1 MKKKHILSICSV
13 IFILFG
19 CEVLPENIIRYETV
33 YEETKESNK
42 LVEQSTARL
51 SEQAAMLIALK
62 QAPGTIIKCDFYEDE
77 QNPHYK
83 ITIKDKLNYE
93 FEISAIDGSVIIN
106 SDYNKEEWKIE
117 NKLKDKKV

>member
-13 IFILFG
+13 ILILFG
-19 CEVLPENIIRYETV
+19 CEVFPENVIRYETV

-42 LVEQSTARL
+42 LDEQSTARL

-62 QAPGTIIKCDFYEDE
+62 QAPGNIIRCDFYGDE
-77 QNPHYK
+77 ENPHYK

-93 FEISAIDGSVIIN
+93 FEVSAIDGSVIMN
-106 SDYNKEEWKIE
+106 NYLNKEE
-117 NKLKDKKV
+117 